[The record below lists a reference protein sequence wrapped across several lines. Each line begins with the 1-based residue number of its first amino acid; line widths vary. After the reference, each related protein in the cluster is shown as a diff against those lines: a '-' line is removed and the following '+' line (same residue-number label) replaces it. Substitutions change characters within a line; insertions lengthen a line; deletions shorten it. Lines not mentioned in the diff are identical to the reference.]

1 MNMALYHQSHG
12 CFNKILSSS
21 SNCLIFLNSQLE
33 VGIGLLRSAACRSV
47 FSIEG
52 SEVTGEEI
60 DILIFYLVRVDFYYW
75 LDVVKSSAV

>member
-1 MNMALYHQSHG
+1 MALYHQSHG
-12 CFNKILSSS
+12 CFHTILSSL

-33 VGIGLLRSAACRSV
+33 LGIGSLRSTACRSV
-47 FSIEG
+47 ISIEG

-60 DILIFYLVRVDFYYW
+60 DILILYLVRVDFYYG